1 MKVLFSANKA
11 FEILTRKKIIKTLKD
26 MGHEVICLAQKD
38 SNEKVLIE
46 KYQVKFIPIHI
57 DTRTTNPL
65 NDINLLKTYK
75 NIYKE
80 ISPNIIL
87 SFGIKPNI
95 YGGIVSK
102 KLNITSISNITGLGK
117 VFEKRNLLAV
127 IVENLYRK
135 AFKNNKNFIFF
146 QNNDDR
152 NLFLKHKIVKES
164 YSDIL
169 PGSGVDL
176 EYFKAD
182 TEKINENKE
191 NIQFAFLARLLISKG
206 IRDYINAAE
215 IVKEKI
221 PDTEFHVAGYT
232 RKKDKDFINENEIR
246 IAEEK
251 GIIKYHCYVRN
262 TKKFLAESTDCLV
275 LPSYYREGV
284 PRILLEAASM
294 GKPLIGAN
302 SVGTKEPI
310 QDGINGYLVEKNN
323 AEDLA
328 EKMIKFINLSANEKK
343 EMSKQS
349 RRIVEERFS
358 DEIVLKKYI
367 NKINELDC

>member
-1 MKVLFSANKA
+1 M
-11 FEILTRKKIIKTLKD
+11 
-26 MGHEVICLAQKD
+26 
-38 SNEKVLIE
+38 
-46 KYQVKFIPIHI
+46 
-57 DTRTTNPL
+57 
-65 NDINLLKTYK
+65 
-75 NIYKE
+75 
-80 ISPNIIL
+80 
-87 SFGIKPNI
+87 
-95 YGGIVSK
+95 
-102 KLNITSISNITGLGK
+102 
-117 VFEKRNLLAV
+117 
-127 IVENLYRK
+127 
-135 AFKNNKNFIFF
+135 
-146 QNNDDR
+146 
-152 NLFLKHKIVKES
+152 
-164 YSDIL
+164 
-169 PGSGVDL
+169 